1 MAAPPAPQDSAA
13 PPVPQ
18 TSEAPEAAA
27 AAAPSARFSTIVTTV
42 ENKPGVLARVS
53 GLFARRGYNI
63 ESLAVA
69 ATYDPRFSRITF
81 TVDVESSS
89 LEQVVKQ
96 LDKLVNV
103 VEIQELDPAES
114 IERELILV
122 TVAVSPARLGG
133 LLGLAD
139 EFRAYVLDADA
150 DRMMLSLS
158 ARPARLDEFA
168 RRLQPYGIIELQRT
182 GRVALPLLA
191 ARRSAPAPLA
201 RGPRGAPSPR
211 RPSAP

>member
-1 MAAPPAPQDSAA
+1 MAAAHAPGAPVPPPAAAEAPEA
-13 PPVPQ
+13 PPVPG
-18 TSEAPEAAA
+18 TPAAG
-27 AAAPSARFSTIVTTV
+27 PARFSTIVTTV
-42 ENKPGVLARVS
+42 ENKPGVLARVA

-69 ATYDPRFSRITF
+69 ATDDPRFSRITF

-150 DRMMLSLS
+150 EAMLLSLS

-182 GRVALPLLA
+182 GRVALPQLG
-191 ARRSAPAPLA
+191 ARPAP
-201 RGPRGAPSPR
+201 PPESEAPELSPD
-211 RPSAP
+211 S